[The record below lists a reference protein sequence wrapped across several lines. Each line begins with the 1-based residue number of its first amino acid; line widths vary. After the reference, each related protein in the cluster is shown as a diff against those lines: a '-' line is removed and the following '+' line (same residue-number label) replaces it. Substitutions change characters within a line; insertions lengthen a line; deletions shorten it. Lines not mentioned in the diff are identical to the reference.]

1 LPFYHGIF
9 SALFSFSTVRHTV
22 IRTNE
27 LMGRFY
33 DSRVINMF
41 YNEFLS

>member
-1 LPFYHGIF
+1 MMH
-9 SALFSFSTVRHTV
+9 VK
-22 IRTNE
+22 RTNK